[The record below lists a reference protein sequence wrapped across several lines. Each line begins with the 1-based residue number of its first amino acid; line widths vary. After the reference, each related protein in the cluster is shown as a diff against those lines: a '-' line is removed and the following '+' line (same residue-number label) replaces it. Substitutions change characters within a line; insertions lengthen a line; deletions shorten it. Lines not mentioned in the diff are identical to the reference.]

1 MISERIRRLD
11 DRGWTLAELL
21 VAIAVI
27 AIVTAV
33 SAPLFVTYLQ
43 NATVRAGAQELRTA
57 LYGAKQLAIT
67 LRQPICLQ
75 PTGGSAYQFRQ
86 TTCAGAV
93 VPATSALGSDATGT
107 FRLQNNVVL
116 TVNTVPVFSP
126 LGGAAPAGQFT
137 ITGST
142 GNALT
147 VTVSSAGRIT
157 TP

>member
-1 MISERIRRLD
+1 MVSERIRRLD

-27 AIVTAV
+27 GILTAV
-33 SAPLFVTYLQ
+33 SAPLFVSYLQ
-43 NATVRAGAQELRTA
+43 SATVRAGAQETRTA
-57 LYGAKQLAIT
+57 LNGAKQLAIT

-75 PTGGSAYQFRQ
+75 PAGGNAYQLHK

-93 VPATSALGSDATGT
+93 VLALEAPGADATGT
-107 FRLQNNVVL
+107 FRLQNGVVL
-116 TVNTVPVFSP
+116 TVNTAPVFSP

-137 ITGST
+137 VTGSA
-142 GNALT
+142 GNSLT
-147 VTVSSAGRIT
+147 VTVSTAGRIT

>member
-1 MISERIRRLD
+1 MVSERIRRLD

-21 VAIAVI
+21 VVI
-27 AIVTAV
+27 GVIGILTAV
-33 SAPLFVTYLQ
+33 SAPLFAGYLKS
-43 NATVRAGAQELRTA
+43 ATVTAGAQELRTA
-57 LYGAKQLAIT
+57 LNGARQLAIT

-75 PTGGSAYQFRQ
+75 PTGGSAYQFRK
-86 TTCAGAV
+86 TTCAGTPV
-93 VPATSALGSDATGT
+93 SATEAPGADATQT

-116 TVNTVPVFSP
+116 TVNTAPVFSP
-126 LGGAAPAGQFT
+126 LGGATPAGQFT
-137 ITGST
+137 VTGPT